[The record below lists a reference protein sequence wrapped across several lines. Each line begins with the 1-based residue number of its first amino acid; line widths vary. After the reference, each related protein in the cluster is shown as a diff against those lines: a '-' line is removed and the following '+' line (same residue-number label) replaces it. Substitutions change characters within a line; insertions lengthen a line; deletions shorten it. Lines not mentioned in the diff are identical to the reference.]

1 MKHKLLKSIDLK
13 SLIIGMLI
21 VLLGFSFYGNS
32 KIPLNE
38 DIIRAKTIII
48 TDGNDNDVAKLF
60 STKNGGALKIM
71 NPAGKATVFLGTNS
85 GGNGQII
92 VLDKKESP
100 MVFVG
105 TSKENAGLIRTYFNN
120 KKIATELGKGF
131 LYTFNDKAVVTGY
144 FGTSENNNGIMK
156 TFNKSGNQDSFLGNS
171 YLRFYND
178 SSKTSCYLGTAEDEG
193 GTLILNDKT
202 GKELFSK

>member
-21 VLLGFSFYGNS
+21 VLLGFSIYGNS
-32 KIPLNE
+32 KIPFNE
-38 DIIRAKTIII
+38 DIIRSKRIII
-48 TDGNDNDVAKLF
+48 MDENNNEVIKLF
-60 STKNGGALKIM
+60 STKNGGAIKIM
-71 NPAGKATVFLGTNS
+71 NSAGKTTAILGTNS
-85 GGNGQII
+85 GGNGQFI

-105 TSKENAGLIRTYFNN
+105 TSKENAGLVRTYLNN
-120 KKIATELGKGF
+120 RNIATELGKGF
-131 LYTFNDKAVVTGY
+131 LYTFNDKAVITGY
-144 FGTSENNNGIMK
+144 FGTSEENNGIMK

-202 GKELFSK
+202 GAELFSK